1 MKKIN
6 YKLRDWIFTRQRYWG
21 EPIPILHDKNK
32 SIGVDE
38 KDLPVL
44 LPEVESYLPTKSG
57 KSPLA
62 RNESWKNISINGE
75 SFERETNTM
84 PQWAGSCW
92 YYLRFLDPKNSSE
105 FASESSI
112 KYWMPVDLYIGGA
125 EHAVLHLLYSR
136 FWHKVLYDLG
146 LVNTKEPFKKLV
158 NQGMILGNS
167 ALIHRKIDDGG
178 YVSNDL
184 KDKYK
189 TQSIHIDISF
199 VNENNGLNIEQLKK
213 KNQILKTQNLNM
225 IKFFMLKE
233 KLKKCPNLNIMLSI
247 LMIYVI
253 IMVLTPLRLYEMFL
267 GPLEQSKPWSTS
279 GIIGVHNFL
288 KKFWRLYFHEN
299 EIIVNESAPNENNLK
314 TLHRCIKKVANDIE
328 NFSFNTA
335 VSTLMI
341 TVNELTQ
348 QKCTSKSILE
358 PLAIIISSF
367 APHIAEE
374 IWQQLGNTDSITNC
388 NYPDYDERYL
398 HDSTKI
404 YPVSINGKLKY
415 KIELPTNLSKEE
427 IEKEI
432 LADEVFIKKLNG
444 QKPKRVIVVP
454 GKIINFVL

>member
-1 MKKIN
+1 M
-6 YKLRDWIFTRQRYWG
+6 RDWIFTRQRYWG
-21 EPIPILHDKNK
+21 EPIPILHHKNK
-32 SIGVDE
+32 SISVDE
-38 KDLPVL
+38 RDLPVL

-167 ALIHRKIDDGG
+167 ALIHRNIDDGR

-199 VNENNGLNIEQLKK
+199 VNENNELNIELLKK
-213 KNQILKTQNLNM
+213 KNPDFKDAEFEYDKI
-225 IKFFMLKE
+225 FYVEREVE
-233 KLKKCPNLNIMLSI
+233 KMSKSKYN
-247 LMIYVI
+247 VI
-253 IMVLTPLRLYEMFL
+253 NPDDICYNYGADTLRLYEMFL

-288 KKFWRLYFHEN
+288 KEIM
-299 EIIVNESAPNENNLK
+299 EIIFP
-314 TLHRCIKKVANDIE
+314 
-328 NFSFNTA
+328 
-335 VSTLMI
+335 
-341 TVNELTQ
+341 
-348 QKCTSKSILE
+348 
-358 PLAIIISSF
+358 
-367 APHIAEE
+367 
-374 IWQQLGNTDSITNC
+374 
-388 NYPDYDERYL
+388 
-398 HDSTKI
+398 
-404 YPVSINGKLKY
+404 
-415 KIELPTNLSKEE
+415 
-427 IEKEI
+427 
-432 LADEVFIKKLNG
+432 
-444 QKPKRVIVVP
+444 
-454 GKIINFVL
+454 